1 LPKYSYHRY
10 LAIFHKSSSS
20 RIRAAA
26 EKAAVDSAAVDSAVA
41 EKAAADLEVADLEA
55 MAAVQAAEEA
65 AADSYQRRHNSP
77 AAAAKADTLKFQ
89 QNFATLMVFE
99 RSLNTGTTKTD
110 SPSTAR

>member
-1 LPKYSYHRY
+1 MYQEHLE
-10 LAIFHKSSSS
+10 LAYQSSSS

-26 EKAAVDSAAVDSAVA
+26 EKAAVLAA
-41 EKAAADLEVADLEA
+41 EKAAVMAAVLAAVMAVADLEA

-77 AAAAKADTLKFQ
+77 AAAKAAAKADTLKFQ

-99 RSLNTGTTKTD
+99 RSLSTGTTKTD

>member
-1 LPKYSYHRY
+1 MAYQ
-10 LAIFHKSSSS
+10 SSSS

-26 EKAAVDSAAVDSAVA
+26 EKAAVMAAVMAVVMAVA
-41 EKAAADLEVADLEA
+41 TVADLEVADSEA
-55 MAAVQAAEEA
+55 MAAVQAAEKA

-99 RSLNTGTTKTD
+99 RSLSTGTTKTD
-110 SPSTAR
+110 PPSTAR